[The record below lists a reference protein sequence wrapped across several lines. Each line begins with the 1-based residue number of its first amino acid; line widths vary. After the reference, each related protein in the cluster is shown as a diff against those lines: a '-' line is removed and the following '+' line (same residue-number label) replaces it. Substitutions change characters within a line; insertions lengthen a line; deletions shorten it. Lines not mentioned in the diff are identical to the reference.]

1 MLIRASQLYESSGA
15 CKVNQREP
23 LGPEWYLVEGS
34 MNENANSRIFHR
46 VRDLNTCPRVSRM
59 FHFQINK
66 LQRRLA
72 MSSSCSQ
79 SYLFSLRVL
88 HVFWVSSKRVY
99 IFENFLLTKLRGE
112 FIFHEEET
120 SKSRSSRQSSRP
132 SAKLLPL
139 PFKYFVDNPD
149 LKSC

>member
-23 LGPEWYLVEGS
+23 HGPKWNIVKGS
-34 MNENANSRIFHR
+34 MNENANSRLFYR

-88 HVFWVSSKRVY
+88 HVFKSFLNEFTFSRTFWLQSFGENSFSTKKKRVNL
-99 IFENFLLTKLRGE
+99 ELPDSRRDLRQNY
-112 FIFHEEET
+112 
-120 SKSRSSRQSSRP
+120 SRS
-132 SAKLLPL
+132 
-139 PFKYFVDNPD
+139 D
-149 LKSC
+149 LNILWIIPT